1 MQVVTV
7 TATSLRL
14 DSPWPEE
21 DTTTALLYLLRPTR
35 SQLKLYTARKATLA
49 SVPAQIALESL
60 LWARGHLAEPLLL
73 VARARAKA
81 QRKRALHTALRSA
94 LHTLRCGDV
103 KLRLLLNDAV
113 TGETSAKGRD
123 ASSRFTSFS
132 KSRRVVGTADNS
144 GAADNATS
152 GSGDSSGRGV
162 AGGGALV
169 VAEASSEWQPI
180 VNAETG
186 VKQWQSTE
194 TGKVSTMLYIAKA
207 HACIHVYTP

>member
-7 TATSLRL
+7 AAASLRL
-14 DSPWPEE
+14 DTPWPEE
-21 DTTTALLYLLRPTR
+21 DTTTALLVLLRPTR
-35 SQLKLYTARKATLA
+35 SQLKLYTAKRTTLA

-94 LHTLRCGDV
+94 LHSLRCGDV

-113 TGETSAKGRD
+113 TGETRASGRD
-123 ASSRFTSFS
+123 ASSRFTRFS
-132 KSRRVVGTADNS
+132 NSRRVVGGADS
-144 GAADNATS
+144 DVAAAGTS
-152 GSGDSSGRGV
+152 AIGDSGGKGV
-162 AGGGALV
+162 VSAGALV
-169 VAEASSEWQPI
+169 IAEASSEWQPI

-186 VKQWQSTE
+186 LTHWQSTE
-194 TGKVSTMLYIAKA
+194 TGKVSSTL
-207 HACIHVYTP
+207 